1 MNQNLT
7 IYFTSDMHGYFFPTN
22 YASREEQCRGLLKCA
37 KGFSKDGNTLIL
49 DAGDLLQGSA
59 YTYYCQSELHSNES
73 IAKIMNQCGYDA
85 ITFGNHDFNY
95 GTEYLSQYLDVLDAT
110 AVCQNVKDLDGNA
123 MYPYIVKTMEN
134 GLKVGIVGIVTD
146 YVNIWEKPDNIKE
159 VKIVEPF
166 EEAKAALESLKGK
179 VDVTIC
185 LYHGGFE
192 RDLTTGQVLSE
203 TTENVAYRI
212 CQELDFDMLLTGHQ
226 HMSIEG
232 QMVHGTFVVQPKENA
247 VEYHKITLNKTEA
260 GMEITSSLE
269 KPEESAC
276 ISTTEEIV
284 AIEANVQD
292 WLDSVVGELAKPL
305 LPDSKLTMAIE
316 GNAIADF
323 LNQIQLYYSG
333 AMVSAVSLANEIAGF
348 KETVTRRDIIAT
360 YPYPNTLVVYRMTG
374 RQLRQAIERSAE
386 YFAMDEEGNL
396 TISKDFLEPKVEHYN
411 YDFYA
416 GIHYRIDPSLPC
428 GERVTEFSYESKDIQ
443 DEDIFTVCVNNYR
456 ASGAG
461 NYPMYPQ
468 CEVVKEINVEM
479 VELIMGYFEEQ
490 KGQKIPV
497 ETPCKIVNFDA

>member
-37 KGFSKDGNTLIL
+37 QGFAKDGNTLVL

-85 ITFGNHDFNY
+85 VTFGNHDFNY
-95 GTEYLSQYLDVLDAT
+95 GTEYLSQYLDVLEAT
-110 AVCQNVKDLDGNA
+110 AVCQNVMDLDGNA
-123 MYPYIVKTMEN
+123 RYPYLVKTMEN

-146 YVNIWEKPDNIKE
+146 YVNIWEKPSNIKE
-159 VKIVEPF
+159 IMIVDPF
-166 EEAKAALESLKGK
+166 EEAKKALASLKGN
-179 VDVTIC
+179 VDITIC

-192 RDLTTGQVLSE
+192 RDLVTGKVLSE

-212 CQELDFDMLLTGHQ
+212 CQELDFDILLTGHQ

-232 QMVHGTFVVQPKENA
+232 QNVHGTFVVQPKENA
-247 VEYHKITLNKTEA
+247 VEYHKITVSKTEV
-260 GMEITSSLE
+260 GIEIASVL
-269 KPEESAC
+269 KRPEESARVA
-276 ISTTEEIV
+276 ISEEIA
-284 AIEANVQD
+284 AIEADVQD
-292 WLDSVVGELAKPL
+292 WLDSVVGELTKPL
-305 LPDSKLTMAIE
+305 LPEDKLTMARK

-323 LNQIQLYYSG
+323 LNRIQLHYSG

-348 KETVTRRDIIAT
+348 NASVTRRDIIAT

-374 RQLRQAIERSAE
+374 KQLRLAVERSAE
-386 YFAMDEEGNL
+386 YFAMDDQGNL
-396 TISKDFLEPKVEHYN
+396 AIAKDFLEPKVEHYN

-428 GERVTEFSYESKDIQ
+428 GERVTEFSYEGKDIQ
-443 DEDIFTVCVNNYR
+443 NEDLFTVCVNNYR

-468 CEVVKEINVEM
+468 CEAVKEINVEM

-490 KGQKIPV
+490 KGQKIDV
-497 ETPCKIVNFDA
+497 GTPTPILK